1 MRALLSV
8 ILIFVVVT
16 GCNKATDA
24 EDEESNVKERYIE
37 KQLPFTDLFY
47 FRVKNNQWIRS
58 SENIMT
64 VHETFKKTFYKKYLT
79 AAILD
84 QKPFVD
90 GDLYYNIPLRT
101 KIDSLIITYPDFEN
115 ATRYYREFWNRRK
128 TEDND
133 STVNIV
139 LTEVKKIIEGEE
151 VETREGYHNETLQK
165 LIDIWSDFE
174 AMSTRIGLSHYEFFK
189 TMDMHQSAYNLL
201 YESMFYDNIDL
212 NRDSLESLLKT
223 ERIDTDIVKP
233 RSVFIMDNTK

>member
-1 MRALLSV
+1 
-8 ILIFVVVT
+8 
-16 GCNKATDA
+16 
-24 EDEESNVKERYIE
+24 
-37 KQLPFTDLFY
+37 
-47 FRVKNNQWIRS
+47 
-58 SENIMT
+58 
-64 VHETFKKTFYKKYLT
+64 
-79 AAILD
+79 
-84 QKPFVD
+84 
-90 GDLYYNIPLRT
+90 
-101 KIDSLIITYPDFEN
+101 
-115 ATRYYREFWNRRK
+115 
-128 TEDND
+128 
-133 STVNIV
+133 V